1 MKTYLVIGL
10 GRFGSAAAEEL
21 YDMGQEV
28 IVLDELEENV
38 RQAADQA
45 THAAIGDAREIN
57 VLKASGAT
65 DCDCAIVAIGSDL
78 AASILITMN
87 LKDLGVP
94 YIICKAKDETYKRAL
109 ERVGADRVLIPEK
122 EMAVRLVRNLGP
134 ATFQDYIEFSEEY
147 GIAEITPPDNWI
159 GKTIRALN
167 IRGKYHVNV
176 LAIKNDTSDEVNI
189 APGAEDVIKQ
199 GDTVMVMGHNED
211 LALLQRF

>member
-1 MKTYLVIGL
+1 
-10 GRFGSAAAEEL
+10 
-21 YDMGQEV
+21 
-28 IVLDELEENV
+28 
-38 RQAADQA
+38 
-45 THAAIGDAREIN
+45 
-57 VLKASGAT
+57 
-65 DCDCAIVAIGSDL
+65 
-78 AASILITMN
+78 MN

-134 ATFQDYIEFSEEY
+134 ATFLDYIEFSEEY

-176 LAIKNDTSDEVNI
+176 LAIKNDSSDEVNI